1 MSHLGSALAH
11 AVLAKNRPLAS
22 FLLAD
27 AGVDPNEPRMYGCE
41 PPIVQTVHLR
51 LFKIM
56 DLLMKHGAQVEG
68 TPTLLS
74 AMTSDCKDVLHLD
87 S

>member
-1 MSHLGSALAH
+1 MEYSRVEAFKILSQYCPGILGCNMSHLGSALAH

-41 PPIVQTVHLR
+41 PPIV
-51 LFKIM
+51 
-56 DLLMKHGAQVEG
+56 
-68 TPTLLS
+68 
-74 AMTSDCKDVLHLD
+74 
-87 S
+87 